1 VDCLSNRKTIAATT
15 KKVYIMTIPLSH
27 APFDRPLILKDITE
41 PELEALLSRLGL
53 FRGHA
58 FVREE
63 EEVLVHPV
71 RVRGPK
77 GEAVLGG
84 GMAMRVIVHLD
95 DGRRMPLTDMA
106 AGQRG
111 HIEGTTCSANLS
123 DALDTLGLHENEEIV
138 YLRQLPPMDYTVLV
152 NRDVKQRI
160 QEGMAAKIWGRIG
173 DRHLQFVTAGKGQ
186 PFFIEK
192 ILGGAQSTNALHE
205 KGIVQ
210 GRTIALDSVAPAQI
224 FNMAAHAP
232 IVISTN
238 DGLHLHLRM
247 RQAEHMLVLLAKK

>member
-1 VDCLSNRKTIAATT
+1 
-15 KKVYIMTIPLSH
+15 MTIPLIR

-41 PELEALLSRLGL
+41 PDLEALLSRLGL
-53 FRGHA
+53 FRGHT

-71 RVRGPK
+71 RVRGPH

-95 DGRRMPLTDMA
+95 DGRRMPLTDMT

-123 DALDTLGLHENEEIV
+123 DALNTLGLHENEEIV
-138 YLRQLPPMDYTVLV
+138 YVRQLPPMDYTVLV
-152 NRDVKQRI
+152 SHDMKQRI

-173 DRHLQFVTAGKGQ
+173 DRHLQFVSAGKGQ
-186 PFFIEK
+186 PFLVEK
-192 ILGGAQSTNALHE
+192 ILGGSQSANTLRA
-205 KGIVQ
+205 KGITQ
-210 GRTIALDSVAPAQI
+210 GRTIALHAVAPAQI
-224 FNMAAHAP
+224 FNMATHTP
-232 IVISTN
+232 VVISTN
-238 DGLHLHLRM
+238 DGLHLHLRT
-247 RQAEHMLVLLAKK
+247 RQAEHMLVLLAKN

>member
-1 VDCLSNRKTIAATT
+1 
-15 KKVYIMTIPLSH
+15 MTIPLSR

-41 PELEALLSRLGL
+41 PDLEALLARLGL

-71 RVRGPK
+71 RVRGPH

-95 DGRRMPLTDMA
+95 DGRRMPLLDMA

-111 HIEGTTCSANLS
+111 HIEGTTCSVNLS
-123 DALDTLGLHENEEIV
+123 DALATLGLHENEEIL
-138 YLRQLPPMDYTVLV
+138 YLRQLPPMDYTILV
-152 NRDVKQRI
+152 GRNVKQRI

-173 DRHLQFVTAGKGQ
+173 DRHLQFISAGKGQ

-192 ILGGAQSTNALHE
+192 ILGGSQSVNALRE

-210 GRTIALDSVAPAQI
+210 GRTIVLHAVAPAQI
-224 FNMAAHAP
+224 FNMAPHSP
-232 IVISTN
+232 VVISTN
-238 DGLHLHLRM
+238 DGLHLHLRT
-247 RQAEHMLVLLAKK
+247 RQADHMLVTLMKN